1 MKRTTAFLLATVLL
15 LACMPAMAAEQ
26 RYQSKVLGSSVI
38 LPDYLSVIGEIP
50 DKNEDGDNIFF
61 YAHLN
66 EEDTLINGQMYY
78 MPEYLGMQTK
88 DVPKADI
95 EQWKSF
101 FSAEYPNRSK
111 SIMLRPKYSS
121 SQRIYRYYGQ
131 NERGQWILGYTGVRD
146 GVFVRVFC
154 ETGQFGFRRNLMQ
167 AVFEA
172 FNDCFQLYAASK
184 GVDFV
189 RYDPNDYEVE
199 IFNLLYDDS
208 PSSIFQNY

>member
-1 MKRTTAFLLATVLL
+1 MKKITALLLAMILL
-15 LACMPAMAAEQ
+15 LACTPAMAAEQ
-26 RYQSKVLGSSVI
+26 RYLSEVLGSSVV

-50 DKNEDGDNIFF
+50 DKNGEGDNIFF

-66 EEDTLINGQMYY
+66 AEDALITGQMYY

-88 DVPKADI
+88 DVPKEDI
-95 EQWKSF
+95 EQWKSL
-101 FSAEYPNRSK
+101 FSADYPRRSK
-111 SIMLRPKYSS
+111 SVMLRPKYSS

-146 GVFVRVFC
+146 GLFVRVFC

-184 GVDFV
+184 GVEFV
-189 RYDPNDYEVE
+189 RYDPEDYEVE

-208 PSSIFQNY
+208 PTSIFQNY

>member
-66 EEDTLINGQMYY
+66 EEDTQITGQMYY

-88 DVPKADI
+88 DVSKEVI
-95 EQWKSF
+95 ELWKSF
-101 FSAEYPNRSK
+101 FSADYPKRSK
-111 SIMLRPKYSS
+111 SIMLRPTYNS